1 MELRQIE
8 YVVGVVDHG
17 TFTRAARALHVTQPA
32 LSEGIARL
40 EREIGVDLFHRVG
53 RRAVLS
59 SAGVAFLEPARQLLR
74 DRAVLTASVTA
85 VTGLA
90 AGRLDLVSLP
100 TLAVDPLAPIVGA
113 FRHSHPGIVVYIE
126 QPEDAAAVA
135 SSVRSG
141 RSEVGLAELPIPDD
155 GLVTEPI
162 VDQELVAVL
171 PPSSPL
177 AGRRRVTVAD
187 LADVPLITTPPGTSM
202 RHHVDAAFADAG
214 LTPVIAVQTE
224 QREGV
229 VPLVLADAGAS
240 IVPHAVA
247 EAAAPRPGLYVAHL
261 SPAIRRTVGLIRRAG
276 PVSPA
281 AGAFVDQVRARSRP
295 G

>member
-17 TFTRAARALHVTQPA
+17 TFTRAARELHVTQPA

-59 SAGVAFLEPARQLLR
+59 AAGTAFLEPARQLLR
-74 DRAVLTASVTA
+74 DRAVLTASVAA
-85 VTGLA
+85 VTGLD
-90 AGRLDLVSLP
+90 AGRLDIVSLP

-113 FRHSHPGIVVYIE
+113 FRHAHPGIVVDIS
-126 QPEDAAAVA
+126 QPEDAASVA

-141 RSEVGLAELPIPDD
+141 RAEVGLAELPIPDD
-155 GLVTEPI
+155 GLVIETVVE
-162 VDQELVAVL
+162 QELVAVL

-177 AGRRRVTVAD
+177 VGRRRVTIAD
-187 LADVPLITTPPGTSM
+187 LAEVPLITTRPGTSM
-202 RHHVDAAFADAG
+202 RRHVDAAFAGAG
-214 LTPVIAVQTE
+214 LGPTIAVETE

-240 IVPHAVA
+240 IVPRAVA
-247 EAAAPRPGLYVAHL
+247 DAVAPRPDLHVARL
-261 SPAIRRTVGLIRRAG
+261 SPAIRRTIGLIRRTG

-281 AGAFVDQVRARSRP
+281 AQAFVEQVRARPQDR
-295 G
+295 